1 MPSHAAPASHA
12 GTHVFAPARGDH
24 HLPLPSPG
32 SRRQRTR
39 QALIDAAGQLFSKQG
54 VERTTV
60 EEIAEAA
67 NLSVGSI
74 YKHFANKEALAVAF
88 IDESLAIAE
97 SYIGDAMSADSPVD
111 RILGAGD
118 AYFRYARDHSAA
130 CRFAMMRAFDPSD
143 NEATDPIDRAM
154 AKRIQRILLAIAE
167 NLKEAMDAGLLR
179 RMPIDEAMV
188 FLWGTWSG
196 VAHQVIRQD
205 PLRIPAELGDRA
217 LGLARAVLTDA
228 LGPTRPPT
236 SSTLAE
242 A

>member
-1 MPSHAAPASHA
+1 MPSHTSPTSHP
-12 GTHVFAPARGDH
+12 GNPVFAPAKDDH

-39 QALIDAAGQLFSKQG
+39 QALIDAAGELFSKQG

-97 SYIGDAMSADSPVD
+97 RYIGEAMDADSPVD
-111 RILGAGD
+111 RIMGAGD

-167 NLKEAMDAGLLR
+167 SLKEAMDAGLIR
-179 RMPIDEAMV
+179 RMPIDETMV
-188 FLWGTWSG
+188 FLWGAWSG

-205 PLRIPAELGDRA
+205 PLRIPSELGERA
-217 LGLARAVLTDA
+217 LNLGRAILADAVA
-228 LGPTRPPT
+228 PARPPT
-236 SSTLAE
+236 SSMPA
-242 A
+242 